1 MRFLMLL
8 VAVPSM
14 LFAVQTV
21 KIGVLAKRSEETAFK
36 EWAATAAYLSERV
49 GGTRFEVVPLGFD
62 ALKESIARHEVDFV
76 LTNTMSYVTLEYL
89 YGVSRIA
96 TLKNRSSTGAVLTE
110 YGGVVFTK
118 RGSGIVSPEALKG
131 KRFGAVDPDS
141 FGGWV
146 MAEHMLAQ
154 NGVERDDFAALRF
167 FGSHDEVVKAVGEG
181 RVDAG
186 TVRTDTLERM
196 AGEGKIDPSVF
207 LVLAPK
213 RYVGFPFSVS
223 TALYP
228 EWPFAKLRET
238 PEQLANRVAIALL
251 QMPRDAEAA
260 RAAHLEGWTIP
271 LDYAKVHALLETMQ
285 IGPYAERG
293 ALTLPRFYE
302 KYRPWFVAAAAA
314 FAAIMA
320 VLFVIARLNR
330 RLREKQEEIAALN
343 GGLEQKVLERTAA
356 LERLYRHEKYLEET
370 LRTVAEVNEALIASF
385 SAQTVLRISVA
396 KLAEHP
402 DYACVWIG
410 LPSQEILEAGMKTD
424 GALTFERVGY
434 RYAAD
439 RNPDAFVAA
448 AEVLQTNRRV
458 VGNVP
463 RPYRLT
469 LHRTR
474 YDKSA
479 CRLAALPLHGGAQT
493 QVLGVLTVC
502 SERGSGFEPEELKML
517 ENLANDI
524 GLALHAIAQRTELEK
539 LEKERIANYE
549 ETILAFVNII
559 EQRDSYTAGHTVRVA
574 KYCRR
579 IAEAMEI
586 GEEQIVLLEKAA
598 ILHDIGKVVTPDA
611 ILLKP
616 DRLTPLEYEL
626 IKLHA
631 EAGYQMLSK
640 IDMYRDLAQIIRYH
654 HARYDGKGYPLTP
667 ERDAVPLVSYI
678 MAAADAFDAM
688 TTNRVYKQRKSVAEA
703 VAELQKC
710 AGTQFHPE
718 VAAAAVRALA
728 GVHIADTTQM
738 PESRL
743 EQQRFAYFFR
753 DALTG
758 CFNED
763 YLHTILIQHEDE
775 QRCLNVIDLKR
786 FSAYNKAS
794 GWEAGNRL
802 LQNVAAALRER
813 YGSAK
818 IFRYHG
824 DNFILLFE
832 AHRDVSREEIAALAV
847 LRGTGIGIDLRHY
860 DLEKG
865 IPSL

>member
-1 MRFLMLL
+1 MRFLILL
-8 VAVPSM
+8 GVVSAM

-21 KIGVLAKRSEETAFK
+21 KIGVLAKRSEETAVK
-36 EWAATAAYLSERV
+36 EWAATAAYLSERIEGV
-49 GGTRFEVVPLGFD
+49 RFEIVPLSFD
-62 ALKESIARHEVDFV
+62 ALNESIARDEVDFV
-76 LTNTMSYVTLEYL
+76 LTNTMSYVTLEYR
-89 YGVSRIA
+89 YGISRIA

-118 RGSGIVSPEALKG
+118 RPGGVTLLRELKG

-154 NGVERDDFAALRF
+154 NGVDRGDFAALKF
-167 FGSHDEVVKAVGEG
+167 FGSHDEVVRAVEDG

-196 AGEGKIDPSVF
+196 AGEGKIDPSAF

-223 TALYP
+223 TELYP
-228 EWPFAKLRET
+228 EWPFAKLRT
-238 PEQLANRVAIALL
+238 TSEQLANRVAIALL
-251 QMPRDAEAA
+251 QMSPDAAAA
-260 RAAHLEGWTIP
+260 RKAHIAGWTIP

-293 ALTLPRFYE
+293 ALTLTRFYE
-302 KYRPWFVAAAAA
+302 KYRAWFFAAAAG
-314 FAAIMA
+314 FAAIIA
-320 VLFVIARLNR
+320 VLFVIARFNR
-330 RLREKQEEIAALN
+330 RLREKQDEIAALN
-343 GGLEQKVLERTAA
+343 AGLERKVDERTAA
-356 LERLYRHEKYLEET
+356 LEELYRHEKYIEET

-385 SAQTVLRISVA
+385 SAKTVLRISVA
-396 KLAEHP
+396 KLVEHP
-402 DYACVWIG
+402 DYGCVWIG
-410 LPSQEILEAGMKTD
+410 LPKQEILEAGLKTD
-424 GALTFERVGY
+424 GAVVFDRVAY

-439 RNPDAFVAA
+439 RNPAVFALSDEA
-448 AEVLQTNRRV
+448 LQMNRV
-458 VGNVP
+458 VVENVP
-463 RPYRLT
+463 QPYRLA
-469 LHRTR
+469 LRRAH
-474 YDKSA
+474 YDKPA
-479 CRLAALPLHGGAQT
+479 CRVAALPLHGGEQT
-493 QVLGVLTVC
+493 LVLGVLTVC
-502 SERGSGFEPEELKML
+502 SERDFEPEELKML

-524 GLALHAIAQRTELEK
+524 GLALHAIAQRTALEK
-539 LEKERIANYE
+539 LEDERIANYE

-574 KYCRR
+574 EYCRR
-579 IAEAMEI
+579 IAEAMGIERA
-586 GEEQIVLLEKAA
+586 QIALLEKAA

-654 HARYDGKGYPLTP
+654 HARYDGKGYPPTP
-667 ERDAVPLVSYI
+667 EKDAVPLASYI

-728 GVHIADTTQM
+728 DVRIAETTQM
-738 PESRL
+738 PENKL
-743 EQQRFAYFFR
+743 EQRRFAYFFR
-753 DALTG
+753 DVLTD

-763 YLHTILIQHEDE
+763 YLHTLLIQHEDE
-775 QRCLNVIDLKR
+775 RRCLNLIDLKH
-786 FSAYNKAS
+786 FSAYNKAA
-794 GWEAGNRL
+794 GWEEGNRL
-802 LQNVAAALRER
+802 LQNFAAALRER
-813 YGSAK
+813 YPDAML
-818 IFRYHG
+818 FRYHG

-832 AHRDVSREEIAALAV
+832 THREISRGEIEGFAL
-847 LRGTGIGIDLRHY
+847 LRDSGIGIELRHY
-860 DLEKG
+860 DLGNG
-865 IPSL
+865 IPAL